1 MHTIMIAGEEVEG
14 VVLSVVLEKL
24 NFSFNDEG
32 LQLLINMLNYYSEI
46 LGDYSHAMLLDGY
59 FFYDM
64 DLVSGT
70 SSKLL
75 TESYGY
81 ISLFTVFHV

>member
-32 LQLLINMLNYYSEI
+32 LQLLINMLE
-46 LGDYSHAMLLDGY
+46 LL
-59 FFYDM
+59 F
-64 DLVSGT
+64 
-70 SSKLL
+70 
-75 TESYGY
+75 
-81 ISLFTVFHV
+81 